1 MGARISRSFPL
12 ISLVRKRPINSK
24 LGGIPALY
32 RQQKPGFLALEDGT
46 VFEGFS
52 IGADGER
59 DGEVVFNTSLT
70 GYQEILTDPSYRGQI
85 VTMTYPM
92 IGNVGVNLEDL
103 ESSHPRIAGFVVR
116 ESSRIHSNFRAN
128 GSLSDYLIKHNVVA
142 ICGIDTRALVRRI
155 RNRGAQKGI
164 ISTIDSNHDSLI
176 AKARSSPGLVGR
188 DLVREVMPSAIHEWT
203 SELHPYSSLGGETNS
218 DGPRVPHV
226 VCLDFGM
233 KWNIPR
239 HLAQR
244 GNRVTILPG
253 TSSAED
259 VLSQNPD
266 GVFLSNGPG
275 DPEPLTYAIE
285 TIRGLLGKKP
295 VFGICLGHQLLSIAS
310 GAKTFKLKFGH
321 RGANQPV
328 LNCLTGQV
336 EITSQNHGFA
346 VEESSLPDCLE
357 VTHRN
362 LNDNTIAGVRHK
374 SHNAF
379 SVQYHPEAS
388 AGPHD
393 SSYLF
398 DQFQA
403 YLNHSVAGQPATAS
417 PR

>member
-1 MGARISRSFPL
+1 
-12 ISLVRKRPINSK
+12 
-24 LGGIPALY
+24 LY

-92 IGNVGVNLEDL
+92 IGNVGINPDDL

-116 ESSRIHSNFRAN
+116 ESSRIHSNFRST
-128 GSLSDYLIKHNVVA
+128 GSLSDYLQKHEIVA
-142 ICGIDTRALVRRI
+142 ISGIDTRALVRRI
-155 RNRGAQKGI
+155 RDRGAQKGI
-164 ISTIDSNHDSLI
+164 ISSIDSDHASLVR
-176 AKARSSPGLVGR
+176 KAQNSPGLVGR
-188 DLVREVMPSAIHEWT
+188 DLVKEVMPSARHDWT
-203 SELHPYSSLGGETNS
+203 TDLHPYATLGNETAS
-218 DGPRVPHV
+218 TGRKPHV

-239 HLAQR
+239 HLAHR

-253 TSSAED
+253 SATADE
-259 VLSQNPD
+259 VLAQNPD

-285 TIRGLLGKKP
+285 CIQGLLGKKP
-295 VFGICLGHQLLSIAS
+295 VFGICLGHQLLSLAA

-328 LNCLTGQV
+328 LNCLSGKV

-346 VEESSLPDCLE
+346 VEEESLPDCLE
-357 VTHRN
+357 ITHRN

-374 SHNAF
+374 QVNAF

-398 DQFQA
+398 DQFQSS
-403 YLNHSVAGQPATAS
+403 LINATAS
-417 PR
+417 H